1 MTEIY
6 CIYQKM
12 SIISVIMKTM
22 SVIAM
27 RTLQLR
33 FTIQTYSDRTDSVLS
48 E

>member
-12 SIISVIMKTM
+12 STISVIMKTI

-27 RTLQLR
+27 QTYQ
-33 FTIQTYSDRTDSVLS
+33 FQFAIQTYSDRADSVLS

>member
-12 SIISVIMKTM
+12 STISVIMETM
-22 SVIAM
+22 FVIAM
-27 RTLQLR
+27 RTYQ
-33 FTIQTYSDRTDSVLS
+33 FQFAIQTYSDRTDSVLS

>member
-6 CIYQKM
+6 CIHQKM
-12 SIISVIMKTM
+12 SAISVIMETM
-22 SVIAM
+22 FVIAM

-33 FTIQTYSDRTDSVLS
+33 FAIQTYSDRTDSVLS

>member
-1 MTEIY
+1 
-6 CIYQKM
+6 M
-12 SIISVIMKTM
+12 STISVIMKTIF
-22 SVIAM
+22 VIVAM

>member
-12 SIISVIMKTM
+12 STISVIMKTM

-27 RTLQLR
+27 QTYQFR
-33 FTIQTYSDRTDSVLS
+33 FAIQTYSDKTES
-48 E
+48 EGTE

>member
-1 MTEIY
+1 
-6 CIYQKM
+6 
-12 SIISVIMKTM
+12 MKTM
-22 SVIAM
+22 SDIAM